1 MARVAGNAD
10 LETISDPVRAL
21 ALLRPLR
28 LAVLRLAREPISA
41 TEIGTRLGLPRQRI
55 NYHVRELARTG
66 FLRRAGRRRR
76 GNMVEQQYVATSRG
90 WGLSPELLGGIGA
103 DWRRVEDTESA
114 AFLFSLAAQMQADLA
129 RAMRANASAS
139 GAGTATV
146 SLKSQFRFESAARQR
161 DFERALRQAVI
172 EVIARHTAPNLRPDG
187 RPGPGR
193 PFRLVL
199 GLYPYVA
206 EEPAGEPSRSGA

>member
-1 MARVAGNAD
+1 MARATGNAV
-10 LETISDPVRAL
+10 LETISDPERAL

-55 NYHVRELARTG
+55 NYHVRELARAG
-66 FLRRAGRRRR
+66 FLRKAGRRRR

-90 WGLSPELLGGIGA
+90 WGLSPELLGGLGA

-129 RAMRANASAS
+129 RAMRSAS

-172 EVIARHTAPNLRPDG
+172 DVIARHTAPNLRPDG

-206 EEPAGEPSRSGA
+206 EEPAGEPARDRE